1 VLILL
6 PPSEAKQ
13 PGGVGAS
20 LEELGLLSSSE
31 PLAAARRKVLA
42 AVARTSRRNTA
53 RVRANLKLPPGSA
66 VEDLADNAAVLSAP
80 TMPALERFTG
90 VLFAALDPASLSAGE
105 RRRAGASLL
114 VFSGAFG
121 VLRPDEPVPRHRV
134 PASATLPAVGGLAA
148 YWRKALRRPMSARL
162 EDEPLVVDLRSSDYA
177 AMWQPTAEEAP
188 RVVPVRVLEDR
199 DGTLR
204 PVSWSAKHGK
214 GLLARAL
221 VQDPKPRRPVAT
233 VEDVAAVASRLG
245 YRPQCRDLPAGRT
258 GLDLVVPAP

>member
-1 VLILL
+1 
-6 PPSEAKQ
+6 
-13 PGGVGAS
+13 
-20 LEELGLLSSSE
+20 
-31 PLAAARRKVLA
+31 
-42 AVARTSRRNTA
+42 
-53 RVRANLKLPPGSA
+53 
-66 VEDLADNAAVLSAP
+66 
-80 TMPALERFTG
+80 
-90 VLFAALDPASLSAGE
+90 
-105 RRRAGASLL
+105 
-114 VFSGAFG
+114 
-121 VLRPDEPVPRHRV
+121 
-134 PASATLPAVGGLAA
+134 
-148 YWRKALRRPMSARL
+148 MSARL

-221 VQDPKPRRPVAT
+221 VQDPKPRRPVTT